1 MSEESVKEVVN
12 VLEASESAPESKQK
26 GSIASSLRSEGKG
39 SIEDLASQFGWNAEG
54 EKSAEEYV
62 SLALEKFPE
71 QSKKIKQLFKA
82 VDELKVH
89 MSKTEQAAYERA
101 KTELQQQRRAAI
113 SEGDV
118 DLVEKI
124 DEQIKATVEPL
135 AASANG
141 VHPAIAD
148 FEERNAGWLNG
159 TSYEELKMQ
168 QWVEAHGAILG
179 RKKLPVD
186 EHMALLDEHVKKE
199 FSSYFDQD
207 DDAPIKSPVASSRN
221 NVKTPSSGSKKSY
234 TFNDL
239 NEDQKKIAKDFQNL
253 GIMSIDNYIKD
264 LVKHG
269 EL

>member
-12 VLEASESAPESKQK
+12 VLEEAPAQESKQK
-26 GSIASSLRSEGKG
+26 GSI
-39 SIEDLASQFGWNAEG
+39 EDLAAQYGWNAEG

-82 VDELKVH
+82 VDELKMH

-118 DLVEKI
+118 DLVEKL
-124 DEQIKATVEPL
+124 DEQIKATVEPIM
-135 AASANG
+135 AATNT
-141 VHPAIAD
+141 VHPAIAE

-186 EHMALLDEHVKKE
+186 EHMALLEEHVKKE
-199 FSSYFDQD
+199 FASYFDKD
-207 DDAPIKSPVASSRN
+207 DDAPIKSPVASSRS
-221 NVKTPSSGSKKSY
+221 NVKTSAAGAKKNY

-239 NEDQKKIAKDFQNL
+239 NEEQKKIAKDFQNL